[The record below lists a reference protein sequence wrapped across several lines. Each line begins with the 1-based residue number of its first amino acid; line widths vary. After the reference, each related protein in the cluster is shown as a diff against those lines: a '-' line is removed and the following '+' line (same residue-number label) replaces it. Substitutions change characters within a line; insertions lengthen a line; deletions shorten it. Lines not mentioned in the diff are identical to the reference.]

1 VIVSVKVNNMPDIK
15 SLGVDKTGDVQAYLT
30 SEIRRRM
37 MRYMPYRTGTL
48 AGKLT
53 FVSSPTSITVNA
65 PYARYLYYG
74 KSASGN
80 DLHYTTDFNPL
91 AGPFWDETMMEHE
104 SDAIRQNVQ
113 EYIKR
118 KGGQS

>member
-48 AGKLT
+48 SGKLT
-53 FVSSPTSITVNA
+53 FISSPASITVNA

-80 DLHYTTDFNPL
+80 DLHYTTDFNPM
-91 AGPFWDETMMEHE
+91 AGPFWDETMLDHE
-104 SDAIRQNVQ
+104 GEAIAQNVT